1 MRRRRRSTGCEVN
14 STRQEAALGR
24 GGAESAV
31 YDCRV
36 RRGLFALSRAMRPR
50 WSSLIRRASVSE
62 ERNWCDAGRAG
73 RGRRRSQRRAVDPS
87 PPTGAPSSRCFDGPL
102 ADYRRRRAAA
112 EINGAAGIEREQC
125 ASARLIAFADAL
137 YFPERES
144 STDRTERRR
153 ENLPALHVK
162 YAVTGND
169 ERTNRKYMSA
179 YISSWNCNIAAIV
192 IRDQITL

>member
-24 GGAESAV
+24 GESAV

-36 RRGLFALSRAMRPR
+36 RRGLFALSGAMRPS
-50 WSSLIRRASVSE
+50 WSSVIRRARE
-62 ERNWCDAGRAG
+62 ERNWCLAGRAG

-112 EINGAAGIEREQC
+112 EINGAAGIQREHC
-125 ASARLIAFADAL
+125 ASARLIAFANPL

-144 STDRTERRR
+144 STDVTERRVVVGKIYR
-153 ENLPALHVK
+153 RC
-162 YAVTGND
+162 T
-169 ERTNRKYMSA
+169 
-179 YISSWNCNIAAIV
+179 
-192 IRDQITL
+192 